1 MTLPLPEPRENGATP
16 DEHERISRR
25 FIRQAHE
32 ELAKGDLIQASDK
45 TWGAVAHALKAIAQS
60 RGWRHKGHDHLKAI
74 GHIIGKE
81 FNHADIL
88 LAFSNAEELHRNFY
102 ENQEDENKIANVIS
116 VVESVLPD
124 LYSLR
129 HEAPRDFLIGNRLDR
144 QQVATVT
151 GIRGIEV
158 GDQSPVGFSL
168 NHPQDPPVAGGG
180 PTEGG
185 AE

>member
-1 MTLPLPEPRENGATP
+1 MTLPLPKPRENGATP

-25 FIRQAHE
+25 FTRQAHE

-88 LAFSNAEELHRNFY
+88 LAFSIAEEMHRNFY
-102 ENQEDENKIANVIS
+102 ENQEDENKIADVIS
-116 VVESVLPD
+116 KVELALPD

-129 HEAPRDFLIGNRLDR
+129 HESPRRFVVTDGYDR
-144 QQVATVT
+144 RQVVTVT
-151 GIRGIEV
+151 GIKGIEI

-168 NHPQDPPVAGGG
+168 NHPEDPLFAGGDEQLG
-180 PTEGG
+180 S
-185 AE
+185 

>member
-16 DEHERISRR
+16 DEHEQISRR

-45 TWGAVAHALKAIAQS
+45 TWGAVAHALKAIGQS

-88 LAFSNAEELHRNFY
+88 LAFSNAEELHQNFY
-102 ENQEDENKIANVIS
+102 ENQEDEYKIADVIS
-116 VVESVLPD
+116 KVELALPD

-129 HEAPRDFLIGNRLDR
+129 HEAPRRFVVADGSDR
-144 QQVATVT
+144 RQVVTVT
-151 GIRGIEV
+151 GIKGIEI
-158 GDQSPVGFSL
+158 GDQSTVGFSL
-168 NHPQDPPVAGGG
+168 NHPEDPPVAGGDG
-180 PTEGG
+180 PPSS
-185 AE
+185 

>member
-1 MTLPLPEPRENGATP
+1 MTLSLPEPRENGATP
-16 DEHERISRR
+16 DEHEQISRR

-45 TWGAVAHALKAIAQS
+45 TWGAVAHALKAIGQS
-60 RGWRHKGHDHLKAI
+60 RGWRHKGHDHLRAI

-102 ENQEDENKIANVIS
+102 ENQEDEGKIADVIS

-129 HEAPRDFLIGNRLDR
+129 HQSPRDFLIGNRLDR
-144 QQVATVT
+144 RQVVTVT
-151 GIRGIEV
+151 GIREIEI
-158 GDQSPVGFSL
+158 GDRSTVGFSL
-168 NHPQDPPVAGGG
+168 NHPEDPPVAGGDG
-180 PTEGG
+180 PPSG
-185 AE
+185 

>member
-16 DEHERISRR
+16 DEHEQISRR

-60 RGWRHKGHDHLKAI
+60 RGWRHKGHDHLRAI

-88 LAFSNAEELHRNFY
+88 LAFSVAEELHRNFY
-102 ENQEDENKIANVIS
+102 ENQEDESKIADVMS
-116 VVESVLPD
+116 KVELALPD

-129 HEAPRDFLIGNRLDR
+129 HEAPRRSVVTDGYDR
-144 QQVATVT
+144 RQVATVT
-151 GIRGIEV
+151 GIRGIEI
-158 GDQSPVGFSL
+158 GDQSAVGFSL
-168 NHPQDPPVAGGG
+168 NHPEDPPVAGGDG
-180 PTEGG
+180 PPSG
-185 AE
+185 